1 MLNHLYTG
9 GKMAECKCNYTTD
22 EYNNCNGTHKVV
34 KKFKEDLIK
43 KIDEINIG
51 ESDNQLNALG
61 MKMMVKD
68 LLK

>member
-1 MLNHLYTG
+1 
-9 GKMAECKCNYTTD
+9 MAECKCGYT
-22 EYNNCNGTHKVV
+22 NNKENSCDGTHKVV

-43 KIDEINIG
+43 KIDEVDLG

-61 MKMMVKD
+61 MKMVIKD